1 MGYKGFTLK
10 NEDVTGIY
18 KPGESPTATIFP
30 DRMSIGMYNMDL
42 HSIDGCEYEPFPQKY
57 PLPFFIPLRAYS
69 NKDTDNLIVAG
80 RALAQ

>member
-1 MGYKGFTLK
+1 
-10 NEDVTGIY
+10 
-18 KPGESPTATIFP
+18 
-30 DRMSIGMYNMDL
+30 MSIGMYNMDL